1 MNYIQ
6 IENDVKNILSEKRF
20 IHSQGVAKRAVELAK
35 IYGENTELAKIIG
48 IAHDIAKEMPKEQA
62 LKYAKENGIEFDE
75 IEKNAPSLWHSK
87 IGADIVEKKYGFTKD
102 MSQAILYHTTGHVNM
117 NTMDKIIYLADKTEE
132 NRTYIDL
139 VNAVQIA
146 NNDLDEAMLYVA
158 GISIEKSIRK
168 KSLIHPDTIHL
179 INKTI
184 IESNNKNID

>member
-35 IYGENTELAKIIG
+35 IYGENTELARIIG
-48 IAHDIAKEMPKEQA
+48 IAHDIAKEMPQEQA

-146 NNDLDEAMLYVA
+146 NKDLDEAMLYVA